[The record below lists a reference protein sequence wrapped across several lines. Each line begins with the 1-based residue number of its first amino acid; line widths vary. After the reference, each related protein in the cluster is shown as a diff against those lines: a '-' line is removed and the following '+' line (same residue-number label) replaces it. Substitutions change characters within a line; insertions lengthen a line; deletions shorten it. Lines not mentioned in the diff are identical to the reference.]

1 MGIFAQPPEKVYFK
15 IIQLGFVG
23 LEPGLIPSMFSD
35 TFVSLALQNDISLAA
50 IQKLLDHDRLS
61 TTAIYLNL
69 TNIHVIEEYM
79 QKW

>member
-23 LEPGLIPSMFSD
+23 LEPGLITSMFSD

-61 TTAIYLNL
+61 ATAIYLNL

>member
-1 MGIFAQPPEKVYFK
+1 
-15 IIQLGFVG
+15 
-23 LEPGLIPSMFSD
+23 MFSD